1 MPALLCS
8 MPGYMFARQGRRRRR
23 GILFLLFVVCVQS
36 AWIEK
41 QEEKRER
48 SVTCPTFRSQ
58 EEERARLK
66 ATPFSPSSYVSKYP
80 LFYLAI
86 EKRKMMMWGKIS
98 FPSSV
103 FAFLRGPTSSL
114 WADPV
119 GISPFLRPLSISPT
133 CPSPSLP
140 PSPVKFN

>member
-48 SVTCPTFRSQ
+48 SVTCPTFRRQ

-66 ATPFSPSSYVSKYP
+66 ATPFFPSSYGPKYP

-86 EKRKMMMWGKIS
+86 EKRKNDDVGKDLIS
-98 FPSSV
+98 LFPFRFPS
-103 FAFLRGPTSSL
+103 
-114 WADPV
+114 
-119 GISPFLRPLSISPT
+119 RPH
-133 CPSPSLP
+133 
-140 PSPVKFN
+140 V

>member
-48 SVTCPTFRSQ
+48 SVTCPTFRRR

-66 ATPFSPSSYVSKYP
+66 ATPFSPSSCGSKYP

-86 EKRKMMMWGKIS
+86 EKRKMMMWRKIS

-103 FAFLRGPTSSL
+103 FAFLRDPTSSL
-114 WADPV
+114 WPDPV
-119 GISPFLRPLSISPT
+119 GISPL
-133 CPSPSLP
+133 SPSSLHFSHLP
-140 PSPVKFN
+140 FSFPSSLSREI